1 MVDKL
6 KISIIGAAIFVLFL
20 GSETL
25 IEQSFE
31 HSPNPNLLYLSD
43 GGRHLAIVDEGT
55 GVGTIIAP
63 MSPVPAGRGF
73 IGMTFDSQSPELLWA
88 GQGSGNSNIVNVD
101 IVVGTTT
108 LVGNAGL
115 GSTAVNGMD
124 VGPGPRCEI
133 YAILD
138 QVESDGTGNDHLVT
152 INRSTGAALD
162 VGSLGM
168 DGMDAIAFKSDGSL
182 YGVGNTF
189 QKKGATT
196 TLFTINT
203 STGETNSVGMVKDT
217 DTNKSP
223 SGGILAIEFVGENDE
238 LFAGTGKAAGGRI
251 KDGGFVGTIDGLDFT
266 PLGMPATTGSPVED
280 FAPLVADNFPPTIT
294 LNGLDLVILQRGNDF
309 VDPGATSDDCH
320 DGQDTNVLGDTSGLN
335 INVVGEQSVL
345 YTATDTT
352 GLTTSVSRTVNVIDF
367 IFFEPYEINT
377 PESFAVDENNEPL
390 GNVALS
396 AFEIQDAAQSGSITA
411 RIYTDSDNT
420 GITVTLNQVG
430 NTNSFFIDDVILTT
444 DLAAAAGESGPKLL
458 AVSGDKIFIEYE
470 GITSDPPATAGS
482 TDTGFGSP
490 PSSTDAIRFDSDAF
504 PPEASTDIIV
514 TLVPLPGSP
523 PATVTVNLRDDDGAG
538 TDVSL
543 SIPRVGTTNTYQTT
557 LPVIL
562 STHLAN
568 SAGSPTENPVLS
580 VEIGDTIFA
589 SSPSVASF
597 TAEAV
602 IITPPP
608 AVAIED
614 PTTAVSYT
622 TNINCRSALGL
633 VDSDRDGIC
642 NGSSSLVPWETGNK
656 PLRIYLTTAERGNSA
671 LHYIYAD
678 PASTVGVI
686 SGIGG
691 CPRLLDIRSNPVVDN
706 VNNPF
711 TCPHPSKKD
720 IFVEV
725 DHQVNHDPD
734 PDALL
739 DVVKAF
745 KNRNINLHISVDQEY
760 FVINDNGTPDDT
772 SDDFE
777 VPLHESSTSW
787 TRFQELKTS
796 FFGTADEQ
804 ALSDAVAKLTKKR
817 QVFHYNGWI
826 HALPPPSDLSSGR
839 AEIGG
844 NDFVTSM
851 GPFDRSVGSQDQ
863 QAASFMHELVHNLNV
878 RHGGAD
884 DINCKPSYAS
894 VMNYAHEFPLESGGI
909 IPKAQWKLD
918 ISGRAQNFINENAL
932 DETVAVMTGPDPRRP
947 SPIWTV
953 VGGPGLTPQ
962 VVQMGTTVNWDQAA
976 GPTTYAQNVRDTGIV
991 GCRIGDPDQSPATIN
1006 FRGYSDLSLMRYDIR
1021 VFGSFADGL
1030 STVAHVDGDLFAP
1043 VSPGVLATLTA
1054 NPVVLLP
1061 VSTFSIN
1068 EGDGTTQI
1076 PLARIID
1083 YDSLD
1088 VDVVIDWNDFETVP
1102 TESLDNITVGGTVP
1116 DIDLTGDHAYGDNG
1130 NTSIE
1135 LTVTNDRDGEVVA
1148 SVPITVNNVAP
1159 TIGTV
1164 TVSPSS
1170 TVFIGN
1176 AVTVSAEFTDP
1187 GRLDTHEP
1195 STIAWGDGDVST
1207 TSNGLSL
1214 TEPSSPGEVSAS
1226 HTYAATGTFTVTITV
1241 EDDDGGQD
1249 QTTVEITVEGL
1260 RLGQFISPID
1270 VTTYNDK
1277 RTLPIKIPVTDSSG
1291 TIAPNAEVFVFLDD
1305 APAISKQSPDN
1316 RMVFNPQGG
1325 FYDYGLAFPRDTPT
1339 GPGNPHIITVVL
1351 TGGEFPDDTRS
1362 VTIIV
1367 S

>member
-1 MVDKL
+1 MVTV
-6 KISIIGAAIFVLFL
+6 S
-20 GSETL
+20 
-25 IEQSFE
+25 
-31 HSPNPNLLYLSD
+31 
-43 GGRHLAIVDEGT
+43 GG
-55 GVGTIIAP
+55 
-63 MSPVPAGRGF
+63 
-73 IGMTFDSQSPELLWA
+73 
-88 GQGSGNSNIVNVD
+88 
-101 IVVGTTT
+101 
-108 LVGNAGL
+108 
-115 GSTAVNGMD
+115 
-124 VGPGPRCEI
+124 
-133 YAILD
+133 
-138 QVESDGTGNDHLVT
+138 
-152 INRSTGAALD
+152 
-162 VGSLGM
+162 
-168 DGMDAIAFKSDGSL
+168 
-182 YGVGNTF
+182 
-189 QKKGATT
+189 
-196 TLFTINT
+196 
-203 STGETNSVGMVKDT
+203 
-217 DTNKSP
+217 NKSP
-223 SGGILAIEFVGENDE
+223 TGGILAIEFVGENDE

-251 KDGGFVGTIDGLDFT
+251 KDGGFVGTIDGLVFT
-266 PLGMPATTGSPVED
+266 PLGLPATTGSPVED

-294 LNGLDLVILQRGNDF
+294 LNGQDTVILQRGNNF

-320 DGQDTNVLGDTSGLN
+320 DGEDTNVLGDTSGLD
-335 INVVGEQSVL
+335 INVVGEYSVP
-345 YTATDTT
+345 YTATDST
-352 GLTTSVSRTVNVIDF
+352 GLETTVSRTVNVIDF
-367 IFFEPYEINT
+367 IFFEPYEINI
-377 PESFAVDENNEPL
+377 PESFDPQL

-396 AFEIQDAAQSGSITA
+396 TFEIQDAAQSGSITA

-490 PSSTDAIRFDSDAF
+490 PASTDAIRFDSDAF

-514 TLVPLPGSP
+514 TLDPLPGSP
-523 PATVTVNLRDDDGAG
+523 PTTVTLNLRDDDGAG

-562 STHLAN
+562 STFLAN

-608 AVAIED
+608 AVAIEA

-642 NGSSSLVPWETGNK
+642 NGSSALVPWETGNT

-671 LHYIYAD
+671 LHYIYSD
-678 PASTVGVI
+678 PANTGN
-686 SGIGG
+686 G
-691 CPRLLDIRSNPVVDN
+691 CPRLLDIRDNPVVDN

-711 TCPHPSKKD
+711 TCPHPFKKD

-725 DHQVNHDPD
+725 DHQVNHAPD

-760 FVINDNGTPDDT
+760 FVINDNGTPGDPT
-772 SDDFE
+772 DDFE

-787 TRFQELKTS
+787 TRFQQLKTS

-804 ALSDAVAKLTKKR
+804 ALSDAMDKLTKKR

-826 HALPPPSDLSSGR
+826 HALPSPSDLSSGR

-851 GPFDRSVGSQDQ
+851 GPFDRRVGSQDQ

-884 DINCKPSYAS
+884 DKNCKPNYAS

-953 VGGPGLTPQ
+953 VGGVGLTPQ
-962 VVQMGTTVNWDQAA
+962 VVQMGTAVDWDQDGVVDTA
-976 GPTTYAQNVRDTGIV
+976 TYSQNVRDTGIV
-991 GCRIGDPDQSPATIN
+991 GCRVGDTDQSPAILN

-1043 VSPGVLATLTA
+1043 VSPSVLATPTA

-1061 VSTFSIN
+1061 VSTFSID

-1207 TSNGLSL
+1207 TSNGELSL

-1241 EDDDGGQD
+1241 EDDDGDQD

-1260 RLGQFISPID
+1260 RLGEFISPID
-1270 VTTYNDK
+1270 ITNYNVK

-1291 TIAPNAEVFVFLDD
+1291 TIAINAEVFVFLDD
-1305 APAISKQSPDN
+1305 APATSKQSPDN

-1325 FYDYGLAFPRDTPT
+1325 FYDYGLAFPRGIDTSVSHT
-1339 GPGNPHIITVVL
+1339 ITVVL
-1351 TGGEFPDDTRS
+1351 TGGESPDDTRS
-1362 VTIIV
+1362 VTIFV